1 MSSSTNPLLQVTSLR
16 KEFGSHRSVTGRL
29 GGHAPDPFVAVR
41 DASLTVSAGETLAVV
56 GESGSGKSTLGRMIL
71 GLIQPTSGVIEFDGR
86 DITNLPVRARR
97 ELSRDIQVIFQDPYA
112 SLNPRQRVEDIIRE
126 PLDIHRIGSRAD
138 RQKRVHELMDR
149 VSLAQRYR
157 QAYPHELSG
166 GLRQRVGIATALAL
180 NPKLIVA
187 DEPVSAL
194 DVSVQSQ
201 ILALLAEL
209 QRETAVA
216 MLFISHDLGVV
227 HQISDRITVM
237 CQGELIEIGDVED
250 VYADSQHPY
259 TRALLSAIPPADP
272 ITAYEPIPI
281 GEPRALS
288 ANDGGCRFRHRCWLT
303 EQICIDE
310 APALVPRPSGI
321 AAKCHISER
330 SPEDWFEPPGPAT
343 ELQLSAGRPSADRT

>member
-1 MSSSTNPLLQVTSLR
+1 MSGSTSPLLRVTSLR
-16 KEFGSHRSVTGRL
+16 KEFGAHRSVLGRL
-29 GGHAPDPFVAVR
+29 GGPAPDAFVAVR
-41 DASLTVSAGETLAVV
+41 DVSLTVSAGETLGVV

-86 DITNLPVRARR
+86 DITELPVRSRR

-126 PLDIHRIGSRAD
+126 PLDIHRIGSRVE
-138 RQKRVHELMDR
+138 RKKRCTLMDR

-209 QRETAVA
+209 QRRPRSRCCSSPTTSEW
-216 MLFISHDLGVV
+216 
-227 HQISDRITVM
+227 
-237 CQGELIEIGDVED
+237 C
-250 VYADSQHPY
+250 
-259 TRALLSAIPPADP
+259 TRSAI
-272 ITAYEPIPI
+272 
-281 GEPRALS
+281 GSR
-288 ANDGGCRFRHRCWLT
+288 
-303 EQICIDE
+303 
-310 APALVPRPSGI
+310 
-321 AAKCHISER
+321 
-330 SPEDWFEPPGPAT
+330 
-343 ELQLSAGRPSADRT
+343 